1 MWLCITSLI
10 LMMSVT
16 DAGANDDR
24 ARQRAEA
31 RVIKQYEKFEGW
43 QEKASTQVDR
53 LHLMAQDFRRV
64 RSPRGR
70 ENEAERIARLNYAGQ
85 LDVVERSIEEGERLY
100 ARIVRACQRME
111 ERWPPVPPEC
121 EEEEIGELYSIL
133 WSNIARRRS
142 NAGNCFMRGEKC

>member
-16 DAGANDDR
+16 DAGATDDR

-31 RVIKQYEKFEGW
+31 RVIKQYEKFEVW
-43 QEKASTQVDR
+43 QEKVSTQVDR
-53 LHLMAQDFRRV
+53 LHLIAQDFRRV
-64 RSPRGR
+64 RSRRGK
-70 ENEAERIARLNYAGQ
+70 ENEAERIVRLNFAGQ
-85 LDVVERSIEEGERLY
+85 RDVVERSLEEGERLY

-121 EEEEIGELYSIL
+121 EGEEIRELYSIL
-133 WSNIARRRS
+133 WSNIARRRNS
-142 NAGNCFMRGEKC
+142 ADSCFTRGEKC